1 MSEIKKLAGQTMWYG
16 LSSVGARMLNYL
28 LTPILTY
35 IMSDAAGVA
44 DYGDYSTLYAF
55 IAFINVLFTYGFETG
70 YFRFSNKEGIEK
82 DSLFQTTF
90 GSLLISS
97 ILLFIAFGLFYKQIN
112 TFLELDGHPEYILWA
127 FGIIA
132 LDAIAIIPFA
142 KLRQNN
148 RPKRYAFIKLGGI
161 IVNVLLAIFFLA
173 YLPLY
178 FEKNPQS
185 FGHEW
190 FAAQNKI
197 GLLLLAN
204 LLMNVFVVLMLFPE
218 WKTFRFKIDAGLWKK
233 VFKYASPMIIIGLA
247 GMVNEVIDR
256 ILLQK
261 LLPTT
266 PQIAKMIVGIY
277 SANYKLAIFITLFI
291 QAFKLAA
298 EPFFFKKA
306 QDKNSPQLYAKV
318 MKWFVFTMCLAFLF
332 TTLFIDI
339 WKYII
344 QDSYRTGLGV
354 VWILLLANIAL
365 GMYYNLSV
373 WYKITDRMRAGIYIT
388 IIGAIV
394 TLVGNYIFIPYYG
407 MYAAAWSTFSAYVIM
422 VVVSYIA
429 GQKYFPVP
437 YPLKSI
443 LGLVGLMLTF
453 YGLHQGILWVFAA
466 NTPVGVHFII
476 SISSGF
482 VLFMTY
488 IFIVLKRFKNDLTG
502 IKIIQKL

>member
-1 MSEIKKLAGQTMWYG
+1 MSEIKKLAGQTIWYG
-16 LSSVGARMLNYL
+16 MSSVGARMLSYL

-35 IMSDAAGVA
+35 IMSDAKGVA

-55 IAFINVLFTYGFETG
+55 IAFLNVIFAYGFETG
-70 YFRFSNKEGIEK
+70 YFRFSNKEGV
-82 DSLFQTTF
+82 DADQLFQTTF

-97 ILLFIAFGLFYKQIN
+97 ILLFIGFGIFHQQIN
-112 TFLELDGHPEYILWA
+112 DFLELKDHPEYILWA

-142 KLRQNN
+142 KLRQLG

-161 IVNVLLAIFFLA
+161 IINVLLAIFLLA

-178 FEKNPQS
+178 YESNPNGLGKTWFE
-185 FGHEW
+185 
-190 FAAQNKI
+190 AQNKI

-204 LLMNVFVVLMLFPE
+204 LIMNAFVVLMLLPE
-218 WKTFRFKIDAGLWKK
+218 WKGFRFKINRQLWLQ

-247 GMVNEVIDR
+247 GMVNEVVDR

-261 LLPTT
+261 LLPTS
-266 PQIAKMIVGIY
+266 PQVAKMIVGIY

-332 TTLFIDI
+332 TTLFIDL
-339 WKYII
+339 WQYII
-344 QDSYRTGLGV
+344 DENYRSGLGI
-354 VWILLLANIAL
+354 VWILLLANISL
-365 GMYYNLSV
+365 GIYYNLSV
-373 WYKITDRMRAGIYIT
+373 WYKLTDRMRAGIYIT
-388 IIGAIV
+388 LLGAAVTIIGNV
-394 TLVGNYIFIPYYG
+394 LFIPKYG
-407 MYAAAWSTFSAYVIM
+407 MYGAAWSTFAAYTSM
-422 VVVSYIA
+422 VFVSYIA
-429 GQKYFPVP
+429 GQKYYPVP
-437 YPLKSI
+437 YPISKI
-443 LGLVGLMLTF
+443 FGLITLMAVM
-453 YGLHQGILWVFAA
+453 YAAHKGIMLLFDTPEA
-466 NTPVGVHFII
+466 NIKTLII

-482 VLFMTY
+482 VLFMVY
-488 IFIVLKRFKNDLTG
+488 MMIVLRWFKSDLQG
-502 IKIIQKL
+502 IKYFSK